1 MAELWILHSGVFF
14 LKGVLLMT
22 QAELL
27 LEGGWGGELGEEDRA
42 ERREL
47 EHAELAGS
55 PVLSPC
61 RGGVSW
67 GGHARAAHSARSG
80 PPSWRTRGGPA
91 GWLVDET

>member
-1 MAELWILHSGVFF
+1 MAELGSCTRSF
-14 LKGVLLMT
+14 LGHVLLMT

-67 GGHARAAHSARSG
+67 GGHARAAHLHEAGLPLADERR
-80 PPSWRTRGGPA
+80 P
-91 GWLVDET
+91 GWLAGR